1 MAQPVNSD
9 TQLIPLPGQSRG
21 QAVPF
26 SWLIKNKP
34 TNAEGLTALIP
45 LKTSIIKSP
54 KTFTKTS
61 AETSYKTSTKTSYET
76 STETS
81 AENSTETSSET
92 FINPRPYII
101 IFTSN
106 PQINT
111 SIKDRLTSYDQT
123 EIFKYHPINIIII
136 SAFNYTQ
143 IQNRPSYL
151 NALLIQSHGI
161 NAKTVSN
168 VLKKGLQV
176 Y

>member
-1 MAQPVNSD
+1 ITYSRTKFSKMAQPVNSD

-26 SWLIKNKP
+26 SRLIKNKP
-34 TNAEGLTALIP
+34 TNAVGSTALIP

-61 AETSYKTSTKTSYET
+61 TETSY
-76 STETS
+76 ETS
-81 AENSTETSSET
+81 AENSAETSSET
-92 FINPRPYII
+92 FIDPRPRTI

-106 PQINT
+106 PQINA
-111 SIKDRLTSYDQT
+111 SIEDRLTSYDQT
-123 EIFKYHPINIIII
+123 EIFKYRPVDIIII
-136 SAFNYTQ
+136 GAFNRTQ
-143 IQNRPSYL
+143 IQNRPLYL
-151 NALLIQSHGI
+151 NALLIQSRGI
-161 NAKTVSN
+161 DAKTVSN

>member
-26 SWLIKNKP
+26 SRLIKNKP
-34 TNAEGLTALIP
+34 TNAEGSTALIP

-61 AETSYKTSTKTSYET
+61 AETSAETSYETSAETSYETSAETSYET

-92 FINPRPYII
+92 LINLSP
-101 IFTSN
+101 
-106 PQINT
+106 
-111 SIKDRLTSYDQT
+111 
-123 EIFKYHPINIIII
+123 H
-136 SAFNYTQ
+136 
-143 IQNRPSYL
+143 
-151 NALLIQSHGI
+151 
-161 NAKTVSN
+161 
-168 VLKKGLQV
+168 
-176 Y
+176 